1 MKKIKERLDKLL
13 PELGLADTR
22 NKAQALIMAGKV
34 RVNDQVITKAGA
46 MFERT
51 PELNIT
57 LDEIPKWAG
66 RGAKKLLRAFEVF
79 NLDVKNKICAD
90 FGASTGGF
98 TDVLLENGAK
108 KVYAIDVGYGQLIW
122 RLANDSR
129 VVVMDRTNARYLTRE
144 NFSDKINFAS
154 CDVSFISLKLILP
167 VIDKILDPKGQA
179 VVLIKPQFEAGR
191 EKISNSNGV
200 VKDKK
205 IHAEVLE
212 NMINFIRSE
221 TKFFIA
227 GLTHSPIR
235 GAEGN
240 TEFLCYLTHE
250 EINFNLN
257 FNINDIVDKAHENFE
272 GNKN

>member
-13 PELGLADTR
+13 PELGLTDTR

-34 RVNDQVITKAGA
+34 RVNGQVITKAGT

-51 PELNIT
+51 PDLNIT
-57 LDEIPKWAG
+57 LDEISRWAG

-79 NLDVKNKICAD
+79 DLNVKDKICAD

-98 TDVLLENGAK
+98 TDVLLANGAK
-108 KVYAIDVGYGQLIW
+108 KVYAVDVGYGQLIW
-122 RLANDSR
+122 RLANDPR

-144 NFSDKINFAS
+144 NFSDEIDFAS

-167 VIDKILDPKGQA
+167 VIDAILNTDGEA

-191 EKISNSNGV
+191 EKISNGV
-200 VKDKK
+200 IKDIK

-212 NMINFIRSE
+212 NLVNFIRNE

-227 GLTHSPIR
+227 GLTFSPVR
-235 GAEGN
+235 GMEGN
-240 TEFLCYLTHE
+240 TEFLCRLTHRE
-250 EINFNLN
+250 KIFDFDIE
-257 FNINDIVDKAHENFE
+257 NIVNAAHENFI
-272 GNKN
+272 

>member
-13 PELGLADTR
+13 PELGLTDTR

-34 RVNDQVITKAGA
+34 RVNGQVVTKAGA

-51 PELNIT
+51 PDLNIT
-57 LDEIPKWAG
+57 LDEVSQWAG

-79 NLDVKNKICAD
+79 NLNVENKICAD

-98 TDVLLENGAK
+98 TDVLLTYGAK
-108 KVYAIDVGYGQLIW
+108 KIYAIDVGYGQLIW
-122 RLANDSR
+122 RLANDPR

-144 NFSDKINFAS
+144 NFPDEDKIEFAC

-167 VIDKILDPKGQA
+167 VIDNILTSNGEA
-179 VVLIKPQFEAGR
+179 AVLIKPQFEAGR
-191 EKISNSNGV
+191 EKISNGV
-200 VKDKK
+200 IKDKK
-205 IHAEVLE
+205 IHAEVIE
-212 NMINFIRSE
+212 DITEFIRND

-235 GAEGN
+235 GTEGN
-240 TEFLCYLTHE
+240 TEFLCYLTRRE
-250 EINFNLN
+250 TDFDFNV
-257 FNINDIVDKAHENFE
+257 NDIVNEAQIKLETRD
-272 GNKN
+272 